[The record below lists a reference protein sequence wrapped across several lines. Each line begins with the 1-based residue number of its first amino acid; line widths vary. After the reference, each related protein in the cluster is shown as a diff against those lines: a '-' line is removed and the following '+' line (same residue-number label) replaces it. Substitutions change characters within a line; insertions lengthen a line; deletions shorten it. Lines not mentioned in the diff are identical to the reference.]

1 MNLNFD
7 EEIKRAKR
15 KKMLHLTILWS
26 SMILILVLL
35 AYFLVHFCI
44 RKTGTIGSAMEPT
57 IYNGEEVYINTKAYL
72 FLKPNREDVIAFYD
86 ENSQATI
93 EEEPSLQFRR
103 VIGLPKEKIQI
114 LDSKIFIN
122 GKEYKQSSDY
132 DVISTG
138 GIAEDGVVLGKDEY
152 FVLCDARQ
160 NTDDSRMA
168 SFGNVKSKKIV
179 GKVFLRDKPLSF
191 VKGPLKRTNTE
202 KNK

>member
-1 MNLNFD
+1 MSYVVMTDTSSNLPSSQISARD
-7 EEIKRAKR
+7 IK
-15 KKMLHLTILWS
+15 
-26 SMILILVLL
+26 
-35 AYFLVHFCI
+35 
-44 RKTGTIGSAMEPT
+44 E
-57 IYNGEEVYINTKAYL
+57 
-72 FLKPNREDVIAFYD
+72 IAFPY
-86 ENSQATI
+86 
-93 EEEPSLQFRR
+93 
-103 VIGLPKEKIQI
+103 
-114 LDSKIFIN
+114 FIN